1 MLESFEGGEE
11 GRKRKKKRKE
21 KHDALASA
29 SSIDPDGDQRRRS
42 FHDACGGTKVRP
54 DPRSFPR
61 VAPRTRDMRNPRER
75 EGRRRAR
82 QVGDAR
88 GLHVEIIY
96 RAIDARL

>member
-1 MLESFEGGEE
+1 MLESFEGERGKEKE
-11 GRKRKKKRKE
+11 KKKKKKSKE

-29 SSIDPDGDQRRRS
+29 SSIDPDGDQPRRS
-42 FHDACGGTKVRP
+42 FHKVRP
-54 DPRSFPR
+54 DPRSVPR